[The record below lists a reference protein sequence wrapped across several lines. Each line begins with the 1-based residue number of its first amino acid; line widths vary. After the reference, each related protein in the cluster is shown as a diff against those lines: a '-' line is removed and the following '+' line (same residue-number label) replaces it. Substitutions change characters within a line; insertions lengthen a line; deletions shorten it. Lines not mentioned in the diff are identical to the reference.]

1 MRTGRSTAS
10 AQIEPAGYGRKPC
23 VMCTSTSSGILSRGQ
38 ITMSTILTLVE
49 KWAGEKGGEPFLIGP
64 ETADTVNFGQLR
76 EYSRVIDRYLSAGG
90 IGRGEKVAFLME
102 NGLWSAIL
110 FLGVMASGRVIVPL
124 NAVSGDDQ
132 LRYVLDHSDSQ
143 LLFVTDTYRDRAQT
157 IMRGIERPVTPIP
170 THMERGPSWPW
181 DPGTP
186 AAELRPEAEDIALL
200 IYTSGTTGLP
210 KGVLLSHR
218 GVIAGGRYTVEA
230 HALTE
235 RDRAL
240 CVLPLYH
247 INGEIVTVIAPLL
260 SGGSLVIPYRY
271 STSAFWKWIE
281 RYRCTWFSVVPTIIA
296 YVLDKAGETA
306 DQVRNGEGFR
316 QVRFGRSASSALS
329 PEMHKAFENSFGIRM
344 VETMGLTETAA
355 QILSN
360 PLPPATGKYGS
371 PGIPYGNEVRVVDD
385 EGNELPRGR
394 VGELVVRGDNV
405 MSGYYKNPEA
415 TASALR
421 DDGWFCTGDLGYQ
434 DEDDYFFITGRIK
447 ELIIKGGENVAP
459 REIDEV
465 LLQHPGVLEAAAFAV
480 PDERYGQEIMACVVP
495 SEGVE
500 LEGESLREYCV
511 SKLGRFKAPREVT
524 VVRWLPKGPSGK
536 VQRLKVPELL
546 EDMRTT
552 APPASSNMSRD

>member
-1 MRTGRSTAS
+1 
-10 AQIEPAGYGRKPC
+10 
-23 VMCTSTSSGILSRGQ
+23 
-38 ITMSTILTLVE
+38 MSTILTLVE
-49 KWAGEKGGEPFLIGP
+49 DWAAGRGDEPFLIGP
-64 ETADTVNFGQLR
+64 ETGETVSFGQLR
-76 EYSRVIDRYLSAGG
+76 NLVGVVDRHLTAGG
-90 IGRGEKVAFLME
+90 VGKGEKVAFLME

-110 FLGVMASGRVIVPL
+110 FLGVMASGRIIVPL

-132 LRYVLDHSDSQ
+132 LRYVLDHSDSRV
-143 LLFVTDTYRDRAQT
+143 LFTTDTYRERAAVLAEGIDREIT
-157 IMRGIERPVTPIP
+157 LIP
-170 THMERGPSWPW
+170 THLERGAQWPW
-181 DPGTP
+181 P
-186 AAELRPEAEDIALL
+186 AAEEPSGDPPGPADTALL

-210 KGVLLSHR
+210 KGVMLSHQS
-218 GVIAGGRYTVEA
+218 VIAGGRYTVEA
-230 HALTE
+230 HSLTE
-235 RDRAL
+235 KDRAL

-271 STSAFWKWIE
+271 STSAFWRWIE
-281 RYRCTWFSVVPTIIA
+281 EHQCTWFSVVPTIIA

-306 DQVRNGEGFR
+306 ANVKGGNGFR

-329 PEMHKAFENSFGIRM
+329 PEMHRDFEESFGIRI

-371 PGIPYGNEVRVVDD
+371 PGIPYGNEVRVVDG
-385 EGNELPRGR
+385 EGNELPRGQ

-415 TASALR
+415 TASALKG
-421 DDGWFCTGDLGYQ
+421 DGWLYTGDLGFQ
-434 DEDDYFFITGRIK
+434 DEDGYFFITGRIK

-465 LLQHPGVLEAAAFAV
+465 LLQYPGVLEAAAFAV

-495 SEGVE
+495 SDGVSLEEGA
-500 LEGESLREYCV
+500 LRAYCEQ
-511 SKLGRFKAPREVT
+511 KLGRYKSPRDIS
-524 VVRWLPKGPSGK
+524 VVRWVPKGPSGK
-536 VQRLKVPELL
+536 IQRLRIPDIL
-546 EDMRTT
+546 EEMRTT
-552 APPASSNMSRD
+552 PPPVTTNMSRD